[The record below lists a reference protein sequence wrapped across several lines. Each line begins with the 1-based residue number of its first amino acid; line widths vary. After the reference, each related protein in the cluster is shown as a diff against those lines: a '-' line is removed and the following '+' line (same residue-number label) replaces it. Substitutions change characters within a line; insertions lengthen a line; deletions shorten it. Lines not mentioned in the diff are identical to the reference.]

1 MAIVLGNFAK
11 SKEIKEMAERTSY
24 NAKMTQLMSLMEMAE
39 PIAQRAKDILDTY
52 RFVEKEDKDFS
63 DKLWKLL
70 THNKVGGVDI
80 NSYFS
85 WCIRH
90 GSVYFSRYGIS
101 YYNDNKSA
109 GLIYYCGQDYKEMYR
124 GCILLK
130 DYIKDFPPT
139 EADLD
144 AYIAELTGLI
154 THFDKYADD
163 FFESVSNYN
172 VVSIESN

>member
-11 SKEIKEMAERTSY
+11 SKELKEMAERTSY
-24 NAKMTQLMSLMEMAE
+24 NAKMAQLMSLIEMAE
-39 PIAQRAKDILDTY
+39 PIAQRAKDIIDTY
-52 RFVEKEDKDFS
+52 RFVQEEDINFS
-63 DKLWKLL
+63 DELWKLL
-70 THNKVGGVDI
+70 VRNKVGGVDI

-85 WCIRH
+85 WRIGY
-90 GSVYFSRYGIS
+90 GSVHFSRYGIS
-101 YYNDNKSA
+101 YINSDKRDA
-109 GLIYYCGQDYKEMYR
+109 LVDYCGEDYKEIYR

-144 AYIAELTGLI
+144 TYIAVLTGLI

-172 VVSIESN
+172 VVSVESN

>member
-11 SKEIKEMAERTSY
+11 SKELKEMAERTSY
-24 NAKMTQLMSLMEMAE
+24 NAKMTQLMSLIEMAE
-39 PIAQRAKDILDTY
+39 PIAQRAKDIVDTY

-70 THNKVGGVDI
+70 IRNKVGGVDV

-85 WCIRH
+85 WRIGH
-90 GSVYFSRYGIS
+90 GSVHFSRYGIS
-101 YYNDNKSA
+101 YISSDKRDA
-109 GLIYYCGQDYKEMYR
+109 LEDYCGEDCKEIYR

-144 AYIAELTGLI
+144 SFIKQLEGLI
-154 THFDKYADD
+154 THFNKYADD

-172 VVSIESN
+172 VASIESN